1 MERSVTVQEVV
12 ERLKHL
18 STDPNVQN
26 LTAANALIHA
36 SKCLT
41 VDRLAPEP
49 ENRL

>member
-1 MERSVTVQEVV
+1 MERGVTLREVV
-12 ERLKHL
+12 ELLKHL

-26 LTAANALIHA
+26 LTAVNALIHA

-41 VDRLAPEP
+41 VDRLAPDS